1 MIFKKR
7 NGLSNNLIN
16 REIIISG
23 RVVEGAHK
31 AEYFTGLSW
40 VQSQCLKKLGF
51 EPFAGTLNLEIG
63 QDDLVILNV
72 LKKEQLNELI
82 PPDDGYCS
90 AKVCPVYLGNIK
102 GALILPDENVDIHG
116 KSIIEILAPVHLR
129 KTMNLKD
136 GDRVELQFIKNSV
149 VSKID
154 VDAVLFDLDGT
165 LIDSV
170 ESYYRIVEI
179 ALEKLDFPSVSRRK
193 IFKAARHDP
202 FDWSQ
207 ILPDIPGKT
216 YEKTSREVWTLIEKI
231 YPEVFL
237 KNVHPFPFTGSILK
251 SIHAA
256 KIKIA
261 IATSTPKKNINDK
274 IKILDQA
281 GVSDLIEII
290 ICAGDVE
297 HQKPYPDPLLL
308 CQDRLG
314 LTSDQCLY
322 VGDMGIDI
330 DAGRAAGMK
339 TAAVLTGFETLKD
352 LEVKKPDV
360 ILTSIAD
367 LPDVLDI

>member
-1 MIFKKR
+1 MINKKM
-7 NGLSNNLIN
+7 
-16 REIIISG
+16 IIFG
-23 RVVEGAHK
+23 RVVEGTHK

-63 QDDLVILNV
+63 QDNLGILSA
-72 LKKEQLNELI
+72 LEKEQLDELI

-90 AKVCPVYLGNIK
+90 AKICPVYLGNIK

-129 KTMNLKD
+129 KTLNLKD
-136 GDRVELQFIKNSV
+136 GDKVELQFKKNTIG
-149 VSKID
+149 SKID
-154 VDAVLFDLDGT
+154 VHAVLFDLDGT
-165 LIDSV
+165 LIDSI

-179 ALEKLDFPSVSRRK
+179 AFEKLDFPPVSRQK
-193 IFKAARHDP
+193 IFQAARQDP

-207 ILPDIPGKT
+207 ILPDIPGET
-216 YEKTSREVWTLIEKI
+216 YEQTSREVWKLIEKI
-231 YPEVFL
+231 YPKEFL
-237 KNVHPFPFTGSILK
+237 KNVHPFPFTGSTLK
-251 SIHAA
+251 IIHAA

-281 GVSDLIEII
+281 GVLDLIEVV
-290 ICAGDVE
+290 ICAGDVKR
-297 HQKPYPDPLLL
+297 QKPYPDPLLL
-308 CQDRLG
+308 CKDRLG
-314 LTSDQCLY
+314 LTTDQCLY

-339 TAAVLTGFETLKD
+339 TAGVLTGFETLKD
-352 LEVKKPDV
+352 LKAKKPDI

>member
-1 MIFKKR
+1 MIK
-7 NGLSNNLIN
+7 
-16 REIIISG
+16 REIIIAG
-23 RVVEGAHK
+23 RVVDGSHK
-31 AEYFTGLSW
+31 AAYFTGLSW
-40 VQSQCLKKLGF
+40 VQSQCLEKMGF

-63 QDDLVILNV
+63 EDNLGILNA
-72 LKKEQLNELI
+72 LEKEQLDELI

-90 AKVCPVYLGNIK
+90 ARVCPVYLGNIK

-129 KTMNLKD
+129 NTLNLKT
-136 GDRVELQFIKNSV
+136 GDRVELQFKKSTI

-179 ALEKLDFPSVSRRK
+179 AFEKLGFPPVSRRK

-216 YEKTSREVWTLIEKI
+216 FEKTSREVWTLIEKI
-231 YPEVFL
+231 YPKVFL

-251 SIHAA
+251 IIHAA

-281 GVSDLIEII
+281 GVSNLIEVV
-290 ICAGDVE
+290 ICAGDVKR
-297 HQKPYPDPLLL
+297 QKPYPDPLLL
-308 CQDRLG
+308 CRDRLG
-314 LTSDQCLY
+314 ITPNQCLY

-330 DAGRAAGMK
+330 DAGKAAGMK
-339 TAAVLTGFETLKD
+339 TAAVLTGFETQKD
-352 LEVKKPDV
+352 LEAKKPDV
-360 ILTSIAD
+360 ILTSIEG
-367 LPDVLDI
+367 LPAVLDI